1 VITPKE
7 MAKAAVNALK
17 EKKGQ
22 EICVMETTKLTSL
35 ADYFVLCTA
44 TSTTQM
50 KTLADETE
58 KALKALGELPHHVE
72 GYRNGSWVLLDFGCL
87 VVHLFLEEAR
97 EFYGLERLWSDAVIV
112 DFSAEAEE

>member
-1 VITPKE
+1 

-50 KTLADETE
+50 KTLSN
-58 KALKALGELPHHVE
+58 KKVMMVFPP
-72 GYRNGSWVLLDFGCL
+72 
-87 VVHLFLEEAR
+87 
-97 EFYGLERLWSDAVIV
+97 ERKVK
-112 DFSAEAEE
+112 